1 MSADSPATGGPP
13 EVRASDADRDGVLD
27 LLRTAVGDG
36 RLTADEFGE
45 RMEAALS
52 ARTLGE
58 LAVLTADLGRPG
70 MGAGTQ
76 IAGMG
81 AEAARAEDV
90 VRIDQKGGS
99 VQRTGR
105 WVVPRR
111 LELRSSWS
119 DVKLD
124 FTEAVIVADTL
135 VVEMDMRGGTLVLVT
150 RPGVVVDADSLKV
163 RYTDVNFRTGDESD
177 VPVFLRVRLTGRMKY
192 GGIEVQT

>member
-1 MSADSPATGGPP
+1 
-13 EVRASDADRDGVLD
+13 VRASDADRDRVLD

-58 LAVLTADLGRPG
+58 LAVLTADLGHPG
-70 MGAGTQ
+70 TGAAGTALATATAQ
-76 IAGMG
+76 
-81 AEAARAEDV
+81 AEDV
-90 VRIDQKGGS
+90 VRIDHKGGS

-111 LELRSSWS
+111 MELRSSWS
-119 DVKLD
+119 DVRLD

-135 VVEMDMRGGTLVLVT
+135 VVEMNMRGGLLVLVT
-150 RPGVVVDADSLKV
+150 RPGVVVDAGSLKV
-163 RYTDVNFRTGDESD
+163 RYTDVDFRTGGESD
-177 VPVFLRVRLTGRMKY
+177 VPVILRVRLTGQMKY
-192 GGIEVQT
+192 GGIEVQS